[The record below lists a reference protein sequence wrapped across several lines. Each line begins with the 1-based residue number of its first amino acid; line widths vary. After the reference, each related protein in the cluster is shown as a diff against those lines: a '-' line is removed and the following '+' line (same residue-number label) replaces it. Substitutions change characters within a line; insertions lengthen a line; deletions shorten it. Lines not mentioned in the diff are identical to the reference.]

1 MQQLKEWLAAEAE
14 PDYRKFSASL
24 IPNCTNVLGVRIPK
38 LRKKAKEIAQ
48 SEYWHEFLNSYE
60 CEYME
65 ELLLQGMVIGC
76 LKLTPEEHLALVKN
90 YIPKITNWSL
100 CDCFC
105 CGLKFTT
112 KNRGTVWEFL
122 QRYLASRDEYE
133 LRFGVVMLL
142 NFFITE
148 EWIDKVLDK
157 LFSLNSE
164 DYYAQMGI
172 AWAISICAV
181 KFFDKTYAKMK
192 EIALPPVIFKKSVQ
206 KSCESFRLTKEQ
218 KNLLR
223 ALQYSNKKPV

>member
-1 MQQLKEWLAAEAE
+1 M
-14 PDYRKFSASL
+14 
-24 IPNCTNVLGVRIPK
+24 
-38 LRKKAKEIAQ
+38 
-48 SEYWHEFLNSYE
+48 
-60 CEYME
+60 
-65 ELLLQGMVIGC
+65 
-76 LKLTPEEHLALVKN
+76 
-90 YIPKITNWSL
+90 
-100 CDCFC
+100 
-105 CGLKFTT
+105 
-112 KNRGTVWEFL
+112 
-122 QRYLASRDEYE
+122 
-133 LRFGVVMLL
+133 
-142 NFFITE
+142 
-148 EWIDKVLDK
+148 DK